1 MTLSMFVSRG
11 GIARSSSR
19 KHRTPARFILRP
31 LLPLPPPRRCETVT
45 TAPEG
50 MDPPTLSGKRST
62 SLTLK
67 WSAPDEPGGK
77 LKINYILHWDGG
89 KGDTEEEPFVE
100 LYAGQERRYKV
111 PLVEP

>member
-1 MTLSMFVSRG
+1 
-11 GIARSSSR
+11 
-19 KHRTPARFILRP
+19 
-31 LLPLPPPRRCETVT
+31 
-45 TAPEG
+45 